1 VLPFNWQKPCE
12 NRAGKG
18 KDQLAEQQPLIN
30 LEWMD
35 EEVRR
40 YRTELIA
47 AQQRLNA
54 QDDEIRQQARQ
65 IEDLEGRLAGLQTQ
79 LNRMNVFERALE
91 QYKEEIRMLVE
102 QQEDTYQQDRRE
114 TSRIKLIEQDNV
126 NRTLNE
132 LRKSLGSI
140 PRLAEDIELRAA
152 EERRLNEALLAVRQ
166 RAMDLEKRID
176 TVMRPIPYLEEQRTR
191 DAKYIAQLQEQVA
204 SLIKSV
210 DGMTNRLLVVED
222 LSNRNTQNVEDL
234 VNIRRELQDR
244 QRRFL
249 EETQLSDQ
257 QRERNI
263 EQWAAA
269 DEIREQ
275 RMAEF
280 AEQMR
285 IFTDQYQKVRSA
297 LTSLE
302 TLGERLQREQHEVA
316 ELQRLTEERQRRK
329 MEEWESE
336 TEKRWQRE
344 RLLWEQQWHDHDR
357 RDAELLER
365 VKVIEE
371 QSETAVE
378 QVGQLWEVI
387 QSNIRLENEMMQNR
401 TIKLSEEIE
410 TRRSRKGTP

>member
-1 VLPFNWQKPCE
+1 M
-12 NRAGKG
+12 
-18 KDQLAEQQPLIN
+18 AEQQSVIN

-40 YRTELIA
+40 YRSELVG
-47 AQQRLNA
+47 AQQRINA
-54 QDDEIRQQARQ
+54 QQDEIRDLNRH
-65 IEDLEGRLAGLQTQ
+65 IEELESRLAGQQTQ
-79 LNRMNVFERALE
+79 MNRITVLERALE
-91 QYKEEIRMLVE
+91 QYKDEIRMLVE
-102 QQEDTYQQDRRE
+102 QQEETYQQDRRE
-114 TSRIKLIEQDNV
+114 ASRIKLIEQDNV
-126 NRTLNE
+126 NRSLNE

-140 PRLAEDIELRAA
+140 LRLEEDIELRAA
-152 EERRLNEALLAVRQ
+152 EERRLNEALLAMRQ
-166 RAMDLEKRID
+166 RGMDLEKRID
-176 TVMRPIPYLEEQRTR
+176 TVVRPIPYLEEQRTR

-249 EETQLSDQ
+249 EEMQLSDQ

-269 DEIREQ
+269 DEVREQ

-285 IFTDQYQKVRSA
+285 IFADQYQKVRSA

-302 TLGERLQREQHEVA
+302 TLGERLQREQHEVT

-365 VKVIEE
+365 VKVIEGR
-371 QSETAVE
+371 SEASAE
-378 QVGQLWEVI
+378 QVSHLWEVVL
-387 QSNIRLENEMMQNR
+387 SNIRLENEMMQNR

-410 TRRSRKGTP
+410 ARRNRKGTH

>member
-1 VLPFNWQKPCE
+1 M
-12 NRAGKG
+12 
-18 KDQLAEQQPLIN
+18 AEQQSVIN

-40 YRTELIA
+40 YRSELVG
-47 AQQRLNA
+47 AQQRINA
-54 QDDEIRQQARQ
+54 QQDEIRDLNRH
-65 IEDLEGRLAGLQTQ
+65 IEELESRLAGQQTQ
-79 LNRMNVFERALE
+79 MNRITVLERALE
-91 QYKEEIRMLVE
+91 QYKDEIRMLVE
-102 QQEDTYQQDRRE
+102 QQEETYQQDRRE
-114 TSRIKLIEQDNV
+114 ASRIKLIEQDNV
-126 NRTLNE
+126 NRSLNE

-140 PRLAEDIELRAA
+140 LRLEEDIELRAA
-152 EERRLNEALLAVRQ
+152 EERRLNEALLAIRQ
-166 RAMDLEKRID
+166 RGMDLEKRID
-176 TVMRPIPYLEEQRTR
+176 TVVRPIPYLEEQRTR

-204 SLIKSV
+204 SLIKSA

-249 EETQLSDQ
+249 EEMQLSDQ

-269 DEIREQ
+269 DEVREQ

-285 IFTDQYQKVRSA
+285 IFADQYQKVRSA

-365 VKVIEE
+365 VKVIEGR
-371 QSETAVE
+371 SEASAE
-378 QVGQLWEVI
+378 QVSHLWEVVL
-387 QSNIRLENEMMQNR
+387 SNIRLENEMMQNR

-410 TRRSRKGTP
+410 ARRNRKGTH

>member
-1 VLPFNWQKPCE
+1 M
-12 NRAGKG
+12 
-18 KDQLAEQQPLIN
+18 AEQQSVIN

-40 YRTELIA
+40 YRSELVG
-47 AQQRLNA
+47 AQQRINA
-54 QDDEIRQQARQ
+54 QQDEIRDLNRH
-65 IEDLEGRLAGLQTQ
+65 IEELESRLAGQQTQ
-79 LNRMNVFERALE
+79 MNRITVLERALE
-91 QYKEEIRMLVE
+91 QYKDEIRMLVE
-102 QQEDTYQQDRRE
+102 QQEETYQQDRRE
-114 TSRIKLIEQDNV
+114 ASRIKLIEQDNV
-126 NRTLNE
+126 NRSLNE

-140 PRLAEDIELRAA
+140 PRLEEDIELRAA
-152 EERRLNEALLAVRQ
+152 EERRLNEALLAMRQ
-166 RAMDLEKRID
+166 RGMDLEKRID
-176 TVMRPIPYLEEQRTR
+176 TVVRPIPYLEEQRTR

-204 SLIKSV
+204 SLIKSA

-249 EETQLSDQ
+249 EEMQLSDQ

-269 DEIREQ
+269 DEVREQ

-285 IFTDQYQKVRSA
+285 IFADQYQKVRSA

-302 TLGERLQREQHEVA
+302 TLGERLQREQHEVT

-365 VKVIEE
+365 VKVIEGR
-371 QSETAVE
+371 SEASAE
-378 QVGQLWEVI
+378 QVSHLWEVVL
-387 QSNIRLENEMMQNR
+387 SNIRLENEMMQNR

-410 TRRSRKGTP
+410 ARRNRKGTH

>member
-1 VLPFNWQKPCE
+1 M
-12 NRAGKG
+12 
-18 KDQLAEQQPLIN
+18 AEQQSVIN

-40 YRTELIA
+40 YRSELVG
-47 AQQRLNA
+47 AQQRINA
-54 QDDEIRQQARQ
+54 QQDEIRDLNRH
-65 IEDLEGRLAGLQTQ
+65 IEELESRLAGQQTQ
-79 LNRMNVFERALE
+79 MNRITVLERALE

-410 TRRSRKGTP
+410 TRRHRKGTP

>member
-1 VLPFNWQKPCE
+1 M
-12 NRAGKG
+12 
-18 KDQLAEQQPLIN
+18 AEQQSVIN

-40 YRTELIA
+40 YRSELVG
-47 AQQRLNA
+47 AQQRINA
-54 QDDEIRQQARQ
+54 QQDEIRDLNRH
-65 IEDLEGRLAGLQTQ
+65 IEELESRLAGQQTQ
-79 LNRMNVFERALE
+79 MNRITVLERALE

-102 QQEDTYQQDRRE
+102 QQEETYQQDRRE

-126 NRTLNE
+126 NRSLNE
-132 LRKSLGSI
+132 VRKSLSGI
-140 PRLAEDIELRAA
+140 PRLEEDIELRVA

-176 TVMRPIPYLEEQRTR
+176 TVVRPIPYLEEQRTR

-249 EETQLSDQ
+249 EEMQLSDQ

-269 DEIREQ
+269 DEVREQ

-285 IFTDQYQKVRSA
+285 IFADQYQKVRSA

-365 VKVIEE
+365 VKVIEGR
-371 QSETAVE
+371 SESSAE
-378 QVGQLWEVI
+378 QVGHLWEVI
-387 QSNIRLENEMMQNR
+387 LSNIRLENEMMQNR

-410 TRRSRKGTP
+410 ARRNRKGTR

>member
-1 VLPFNWQKPCE
+1 M
-12 NRAGKG
+12 
-18 KDQLAEQQPLIN
+18 AEQQSVIN

-40 YRTELIA
+40 YRSELVG
-47 AQQRLNA
+47 AQQRINA
-54 QDDEIRQQARQ
+54 QQDEIRDLNRH
-65 IEDLEGRLAGLQTQ
+65 IEELESRLAGQQTQ
-79 LNRMNVFERALE
+79 MNRITVLERALE
-91 QYKEEIRMLVE
+91 QYKDEIRMLVE
-102 QQEDTYQQDRRE
+102 QQEETYQQDRRE
-114 TSRIKLIEQDNV
+114 ASRIKLIEQDNV
-126 NRTLNE
+126 NRSLNE

-140 PRLAEDIELRAA
+140 LRLEEDIELRAA
-152 EERRLNEALLAVRQ
+152 EERRLNEALLAIRQ
-166 RAMDLEKRID
+166 RGMDLEKRID
-176 TVMRPIPYLEEQRTR
+176 TVVRPIPYLEEQRTR

-204 SLIKSV
+204 SLIKSA

-249 EETQLSDQ
+249 EEMQLSDQ

-269 DEIREQ
+269 DEVREQ

-285 IFTDQYQKVRSA
+285 IFADQYQKVRSA

-302 TLGERLQREQHEVA
+302 TLGERLQREQHEVT

-365 VKVIEE
+365 VKVIEGR
-371 QSETAVE
+371 SEVSAE
-378 QVGQLWEVI
+378 QVSHLWEVVL
-387 QSNIRLENEMMQNR
+387 SNIRLENEMMQNR

-410 TRRSRKGTP
+410 ARRNRKGTH

>member
-1 VLPFNWQKPCE
+1 M
-12 NRAGKG
+12 
-18 KDQLAEQQPLIN
+18 AEQQSVIN

-40 YRTELIA
+40 YRSELVG
-47 AQQRLNA
+47 AQQRINA
-54 QDDEIRQQARQ
+54 QQDEIRDLNRH
-65 IEDLEGRLAGLQTQ
+65 IEELESRLAGQQTQ
-79 LNRMNVFERALE
+79 MNRITVLERALE
-91 QYKEEIRMLVE
+91 QYKDEIRMLVE
-102 QQEDTYQQDRRE
+102 QQEETYQQDRRE
-114 TSRIKLIEQDNV
+114 ASRIKLIEQDNV
-126 NRTLNE
+126 NRSLNE

-140 PRLAEDIELRAA
+140 PRLEEDIELRAA
-152 EERRLNEALLAVRQ
+152 EERRLNEALLAIRQ
-166 RAMDLEKRID
+166 RGMDLEKRID
-176 TVMRPIPYLEEQRTR
+176 TVVRPIPYLEEQRTR

-249 EETQLSDQ
+249 EEMQLSDQ

-269 DEIREQ
+269 DEVREQ

-285 IFTDQYQKVRSA
+285 IFADQYQKVRSA

-365 VKVIEE
+365 VKVIEGR
-371 QSETAVE
+371 SEASAE
-378 QVGQLWEVI
+378 QVSHLWEVI
-387 QSNIRLENEMMQNR
+387 LSNIRLENEMMQNR

-410 TRRSRKGTP
+410 ARRNRKGTH

>member
-1 VLPFNWQKPCE
+1 M
-12 NRAGKG
+12 
-18 KDQLAEQQPLIN
+18 AEQQSVIN

-40 YRTELIA
+40 YRAELVG
-47 AQQRLNA
+47 AQQRINA
-54 QDDEIRQQARQ
+54 QQDEIR
-65 IEDLEGRLAGLQTQ
+65 DLNRHIDELESRLAGQQTQ
-79 LNRMNVFERALE
+79 MNRITVLERALE
-91 QYKEEIRMLVE
+91 QYKEEIQMLVE
-102 QQEDTYQQDRRE
+102 QQEETYQQDRRE

-126 NRTLNE
+126 NRSLNE

-166 RAMDLEKRID
+166 KAMDLEKRID
-176 TVMRPIPYLEEQRTR
+176 TVVRPIPYLEEQRTR

-204 SLIKSV
+204 SLVKNV
-210 DGMTNRLLVVED
+210 DVMTNRLLVVED
-222 LSNRNTQNVEDL
+222 MSNRNTQNVEDL

-249 EETQLSDQ
+249 EEVQLSDQ

-269 DEIREQ
+269 DEVRGQ

-285 IFTDQYQKVRSA
+285 IFADQYQKVRSA

-329 MEEWESE
+329 IEEWESE

-365 VKVIEE
+365 VKVIEGR
-371 QSETAVE
+371 SETAVE
-378 QVGQLWEVI
+378 QVSHLWEVVL
-387 QSNIRLENEMMQNR
+387 SNLRLENEMMQNR

-410 TRRSRKGTP
+410 TRRDRKGSH

>member
-1 VLPFNWQKPCE
+1 M
-12 NRAGKG
+12 
-18 KDQLAEQQPLIN
+18 AEQQSVIN

-40 YRTELIA
+40 YRSELVG
-47 AQQRLNA
+47 AQQRINA
-54 QDDEIRQQARQ
+54 QQDEIRDLNRH
-65 IEDLEGRLAGLQTQ
+65 IEELESRLAGQQTQ
-79 LNRMNVFERALE
+79 MNRITVLERALE
-91 QYKEEIRMLVE
+91 QYKDEIRMLVE
-102 QQEDTYQQDRRE
+102 QQEETYQQGRRE
-114 TSRIKLIEQDNV
+114 ASRIKLIEQDNV
-126 NRTLNE
+126 NRSLNE
-132 LRKSLGSI
+132 LRKSLGGI
-140 PRLAEDIELRAA
+140 PRLEEDIELRVA

-176 TVMRPIPYLEEQRTR
+176 TVVRPIPYLEEQRTR

-204 SLIKSV
+204 SLIKGV

-249 EETQLSDQ
+249 EEMQLSDQ
-257 QRERNI
+257 QRERNV

-269 DEIREQ
+269 DEVREQ

-285 IFTDQYQKVRSA
+285 IFADQYQKVRSA
-297 LTSLE
+297 LSSLE

-371 QSETAVE
+371 RSETSAE
-378 QVGQLWEVI
+378 QVGHLWEI
-387 QSNIRLENEMMQNR
+387 ILSNIRLENEMMQNR

-410 TRRSRKGTP
+410 TRRNRKNAR

>member
-1 VLPFNWQKPCE
+1 M
-12 NRAGKG
+12 
-18 KDQLAEQQPLIN
+18 AEQQSVIN

-40 YRTELIA
+40 YRAELVG
-47 AQQRLNA
+47 AQQRINA
-54 QDDEIRQQARQ
+54 QQDEIR
-65 IEDLEGRLAGLQTQ
+65 DLNRHIDELESRLAGQQTQ
-79 LNRMNVFERALE
+79 MNRIPVLERALE
-91 QYKEEIRMLVE
+91 QYKEEIQMLVE
-102 QQEDTYQQDRRE
+102 QQEETYQQDRRE

-126 NRTLNE
+126 NRSLNE

-166 RAMDLEKRID
+166 KAMDLEKRID
-176 TVMRPIPYLEEQRTR
+176 TVVRPIPYLEEQRTR

-204 SLIKSV
+204 SLVKNV
-210 DGMTNRLLVVED
+210 DVMTNRLLVVED
-222 LSNRNTQNVEDL
+222 MSNRNTQNVEDL

-249 EETQLSDQ
+249 EEVQLSDQ

-269 DEIREQ
+269 DEVRGQ

-285 IFTDQYQKVRSA
+285 IFADQYQKVRSA

-329 MEEWESE
+329 IEEWESE

-365 VKVIEE
+365 VKVIEGR
-371 QSETAVE
+371 SETAVE
-378 QVGQLWEVI
+378 QVSHLWEVVL
-387 QSNIRLENEMMQNR
+387 SNLRLENEMMQNR

-410 TRRSRKGTP
+410 TRRDRKGSH

>member
-1 VLPFNWQKPCE
+1 M
-12 NRAGKG
+12 
-18 KDQLAEQQPLIN
+18 AEQQSVIN

-40 YRTELIA
+40 YRSELVG
-47 AQQRLNA
+47 AQQRINA
-54 QDDEIRQQARQ
+54 QQDEIRDLNRH
-65 IEDLEGRLAGLQTQ
+65 IEELESRLAGQQTQ
-79 LNRMNVFERALE
+79 MNRITVLERALE
-91 QYKEEIRMLVE
+91 QYKDEIRMLVE
-102 QQEDTYQQDRRE
+102 QQEETYQQDRRE
-114 TSRIKLIEQDNV
+114 ASRIKLIEQDNV
-126 NRTLNE
+126 NRSLNE

-140 PRLAEDIELRAA
+140 LRLEEDIELRAA
-152 EERRLNEALLAVRQ
+152 EERRLNEALLAMRQ
-166 RAMDLEKRID
+166 RGMDLEKRID
-176 TVMRPIPYLEEQRTR
+176 TVVRPIPYLEEQRTR

-204 SLIKSV
+204 SLIKSA

-249 EETQLSDQ
+249 EEMQLSDQ

-269 DEIREQ
+269 DEVREQ

-285 IFTDQYQKVRSA
+285 IFADQYQKVRSA

-365 VKVIEE
+365 VKVIEGR
-371 QSETAVE
+371 SEASAE
-378 QVGQLWEVI
+378 QVSHLWEVVL
-387 QSNIRLENEMMQNR
+387 SNIRLENEMMQNR

-410 TRRSRKGTP
+410 ARRNRKGTH

>member
-1 VLPFNWQKPCE
+1 M
-12 NRAGKG
+12 
-18 KDQLAEQQPLIN
+18 AEQQSVIN

-40 YRTELIA
+40 YRSELVG
-47 AQQRLNA
+47 AQQRINA
-54 QDDEIRQQARQ
+54 QQDEIRDLNRH
-65 IEDLEGRLAGLQTQ
+65 IEELESRLAGQQTQ
-79 LNRMNVFERALE
+79 MNRITVLERALE
-91 QYKEEIRMLVE
+91 QYKDEIRMLVE
-102 QQEDTYQQDRRE
+102 QQEETYQQDRRE
-114 TSRIKLIEQDNV
+114 ASRIKLIEQDNV
-126 NRTLNE
+126 NRSLNE

-140 PRLAEDIELRAA
+140 PRLEEDIELRAA
-152 EERRLNEALLAVRQ
+152 EERRLNEALLAMRQ
-166 RAMDLEKRID
+166 RGMDLEKRID
-176 TVMRPIPYLEEQRTR
+176 TVVRPIPYLEEQRTR

-204 SLIKSV
+204 SLIKSA

-249 EETQLSDQ
+249 EEMQLSDQ

-269 DEIREQ
+269 DEVREQ

-285 IFTDQYQKVRSA
+285 IFADQYQKVRSA

-365 VKVIEE
+365 VKVIEGR
-371 QSETAVE
+371 SEASAE
-378 QVGQLWEVI
+378 QVSHLWEVVL
-387 QSNIRLENEMMQNR
+387 SNIRLENEMMQNR

-410 TRRSRKGTP
+410 ARRNRKGTH

>member
-1 VLPFNWQKPCE
+1 M
-12 NRAGKG
+12 
-18 KDQLAEQQPLIN
+18 AEQQSVIN

-40 YRTELIA
+40 YRSELVG
-47 AQQRLNA
+47 AQQRINA
-54 QDDEIRQQARQ
+54 QQDEIRDLNRH
-65 IEDLEGRLAGLQTQ
+65 IEELESRLAGQQTQ
-79 LNRMNVFERALE
+79 MNRITVLERALE

-102 QQEDTYQQDRRE
+102 QQEETYQQDRRE

-126 NRTLNE
+126 NRSLNE
-132 LRKSLGSI
+132 VRKSLSGI
-140 PRLAEDIELRAA
+140 PRLEEDIELRVA

-176 TVMRPIPYLEEQRTR
+176 TVVRPIPYLEEQRTR

-249 EETQLSDQ
+249 EEMQLSDQ

-269 DEIREQ
+269 DEVREQ

-285 IFTDQYQKVRSA
+285 IFADQYQKVRSA

-365 VKVIEE
+365 VKVIEAR
-371 QSETAVE
+371 SESSAE
-378 QVGQLWEVI
+378 QVGHLWEVI
-387 QSNIRLENEMMQNR
+387 LSNIRLENEMMQNR

-410 TRRSRKGTP
+410 ARRNRKGTR

>member
-1 VLPFNWQKPCE
+1 M
-12 NRAGKG
+12 
-18 KDQLAEQQPLIN
+18 AEQQSVIN

-40 YRTELIA
+40 YRSELVG
-47 AQQRLNA
+47 AQQRINA
-54 QDDEIRQQARQ
+54 QQDEIRDLNRH
-65 IEDLEGRLAGLQTQ
+65 IEELESRLAGQQTQ
-79 LNRMNVFERALE
+79 MNRITVLERALE
-91 QYKEEIRMLVE
+91 QYKDEIRMLVE
-102 QQEDTYQQDRRE
+102 QQEETYQQDRRE
-114 TSRIKLIEQDNV
+114 ASRIKLIEQDNV
-126 NRTLNE
+126 NRSLNE

-140 PRLAEDIELRAA
+140 PRLEEDIELRAA
-152 EERRLNEALLAVRQ
+152 EERRLNEALLAIRQ
-166 RAMDLEKRID
+166 RGMDLEKRID
-176 TVMRPIPYLEEQRTR
+176 TVVRPIPYLEEQRTR

-204 SLIKSV
+204 SLIKSA

-249 EETQLSDQ
+249 EEMQLSDQ

-269 DEIREQ
+269 DEVREQ

-285 IFTDQYQKVRSA
+285 IFADQYQKVRSA

-302 TLGERLQREQHEVA
+302 TLGERLQREQHEVT

-365 VKVIEE
+365 VKVIEGR
-371 QSETAVE
+371 SEASAE
-378 QVGQLWEVI
+378 QVSHLWEVVL
-387 QSNIRLENEMMQNR
+387 SNIRLENEMMQNR

-410 TRRSRKGTP
+410 ARRNRKGTH

>member
-1 VLPFNWQKPCE
+1 M
-12 NRAGKG
+12 
-18 KDQLAEQQPLIN
+18 AEQQSVIN

-40 YRTELIA
+40 YRSELVG
-47 AQQRLNA
+47 AQQRINA
-54 QDDEIRQQARQ
+54 QQDEIRDLNRH
-65 IEDLEGRLAGLQTQ
+65 IEELESRLAGQQTQ
-79 LNRMNVFERALE
+79 MNRITVLERALE
-91 QYKEEIRMLVE
+91 QYKDEIRMLVE
-102 QQEDTYQQDRRE
+102 QQEETYQQDRRE
-114 TSRIKLIEQDNV
+114 ASRIKLIEQDNV
-126 NRTLNE
+126 NRSLNE

-140 PRLAEDIELRAA
+140 LRLEEDIELRAA
-152 EERRLNEALLAVRQ
+152 EERRLNEALLAMRQ
-166 RAMDLEKRID
+166 RGMDLEKRID
-176 TVMRPIPYLEEQRTR
+176 TVVRPIPYLEEQRTR

-204 SLIKSV
+204 SLIKSA

-249 EETQLSDQ
+249 EEMQLSDQ

-269 DEIREQ
+269 DEVREQ

-285 IFTDQYQKVRSA
+285 IFADQYQKVRSA

-302 TLGERLQREQHEVA
+302 TLGERLQREQHEVT

-365 VKVIEE
+365 VKVIEGR
-371 QSETAVE
+371 SEASAE
-378 QVGQLWEVI
+378 QVSHLWEVVL
-387 QSNIRLENEMMQNR
+387 SNIRLENEMMQNR

-410 TRRSRKGTP
+410 ARRNRKGTH